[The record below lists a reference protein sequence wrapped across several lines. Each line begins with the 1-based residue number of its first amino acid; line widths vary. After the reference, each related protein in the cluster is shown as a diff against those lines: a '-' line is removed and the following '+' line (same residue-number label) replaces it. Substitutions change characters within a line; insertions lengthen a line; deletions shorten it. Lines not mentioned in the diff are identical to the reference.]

1 MSVSAL
7 ELAQRLSGTD
17 EVRLLWHPEGER
29 VELAV
34 RDLATG
40 ASLHLEVAPGSAID
54 AFYHP
59 YAYLARRE
67 NSDRVIPAVPTS
79 VDG

>member
-1 MSVSAL
+1 MSRPAR

-17 EVRLLWHPEGER
+17 EVLLLWHPASKQ
-29 VELAV
+29 VELSI

-40 ASLHLEVAPGSAID
+40 AAFHLEVAPATAMD

-59 YAYLARRE
+59 YAYVASRE
-67 NSDRVIPAVPTS
+67 NLRVVKAEATS